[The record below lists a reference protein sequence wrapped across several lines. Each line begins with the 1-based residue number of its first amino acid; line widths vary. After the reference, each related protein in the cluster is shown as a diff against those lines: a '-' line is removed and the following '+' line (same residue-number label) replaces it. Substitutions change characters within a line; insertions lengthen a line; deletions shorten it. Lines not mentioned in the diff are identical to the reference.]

1 MLLRSIKAL
10 LGHQAII
17 DTLGSDI
24 TSNLQVIL
32 LGELPRD
39 FASL

>member
-32 LGELPRD
+32 LDKMYGDLRN
-39 FASL
+39 